1 MLFSILSNIIGY
13 NKCLTANA
21 LPEPDFKYRSKSYAL
36 YLSGKEQHHIN
47 LRGRCGLVAGTYPF
61 L

>member
-1 MLFSILSNIIGY
+1 MFNY

-36 YLSGKEQHHIN
+36 YLSEKEQHHIN
-47 LRGRCGLVAGTYPF
+47 FAGRCGLVAGTYPF